1 MPGAVAKKKRKDELS
16 QEDRFL
22 HFIED
27 GSEWAQTHT
36 RAVLLITVG
45 LVLLVGGLLYY
56 RSYRESLRT
65 RAAIELNQLR
75 ATLTMADAVPRL
87 TGFVARFDGT
97 PASTEGRLLL
107 AKLQLQSGQPQAA
120 LGVLDPIASEPV
132 DVPSGYAVK
141 LLLAEAYKNSGEY
154 ERSLSQLDAII
165 DGAYVPYQRH
175 RALAERGRLLADLGR
190 LEEAAV
196 AYQRLVDDESA
207 TDDVYWV
214 RLGEIQAMIAS
225 GATPQPTTF
234 SAPAA
239 TPPPEEGAEALIP
252 GAEGADPG
260 GSGPDAGLPDTA
272 STPGD
277 PPNTSPDS
285 GAAVDTGATQDQ
297 EAVSTPDSVP
307 TDSASAG
314 GSS

>member
-1 MPGAVAKKKRKDELS
+1 MPGAVAKKKRKDDLS

-22 HFIED
+22 HFIEE
-27 GSEWAQTHT
+27 GSAWVQAHT
-36 RAVLLITVG
+36 RAVLMIMVG
-45 LVLLVGGLLYY
+45 LVLLVGGVLYY

-87 TGFVARFDGT
+87 TGFVARFAGT
-97 PASTEGRLLL
+97 PAATDGRLLL
-107 AKLQLQSGQPQAA
+107 AKIQLQSGQPQAA
-120 LGVLDPIASEPV
+120 LEVLDPIASEPV

-154 ERSLSQLDAII
+154 ERSLAQLDAII

-175 RALAERGRLLADLGR
+175 RALAERGRLLASLGR
-190 LEEAAV
+190 LEEAEV

-207 TDDVYWV
+207 TDDLYRV

-225 GATPQPTTF
+225 GATPAPTAF
-234 SAPAA
+234 SAPAP
-239 TPPPEEGAEALIP
+239 TPPEQGVGALVPDSEAAEP
-252 GAEGADPG
+252 GESA
-260 GSGPDAGLPDTA
+260 PDAELPDTA
-272 STPGD
+272 SSLD
-277 PPNTSPDS
+277 PSDGSPASGPAMDSSTADDALSPDS
-285 GAAVDTGATQDQ
+285 V
-297 EAVSTPDSVP
+297 VP
-307 TDSASAG
+307 NDPAAG